1 MLKGTL
7 CLYGMSQVC
16 HSMLSRPPPFRFIT
30 RVAPHCDNTLMI
42 QHVAQKT
49 RSYRAKLSPGIGEKG
64 REKYNFQNIVTGW
77 PLCHTYSVPTG
88 RVLRPR
94 ARGPHTCRSC
104 IVHAAATTSGPLGT
118 GQPGMASRLKVAIK
132 CGEASEL
139 ECHIEGL
146 LRQRGAPGEG

>member
-1 MLKGTL
+1 MWHKVVRGISHPSPT
-7 CLYGMSQVC
+7 
-16 HSMLSRPPPFRFIT
+16 HA
-30 RVAPHCDNTLMI
+30 APHGKRTCLGPG
-42 QHVAQKT
+42 T
-49 RSYRAKLSPGIGEKG
+49 REKG
-64 REKYNFQNIVTGW
+64 SLTFVKNIIQNIVTGW